1 MPKLD
6 VTVPSNLPPEEAA
19 ARAKKM
25 VAGLQAQYKD
35 QIRNVRETWNGNNA
49 DFSFEFMGFSVS
61 GNFIVEPG
69 KAHLSFNLPLAATPF
84 KSRIET
90 AIREKATTLFAEDY

>member
-6 VTVPSNLPPEEAA
+6 VTVPHNLQPEEAA
-19 ARAKKM
+19 ARAKRL
-25 VAGLQAQYKD
+25 VAGLQSQYKD
-35 QIRNVRETWNGNNA
+35 QVRNVRENWNGNNA
-49 DFSFEFMGFSVS
+49 DFSFDFMGFSVS

-69 KAHLSFNLPLAATPF
+69 KAHLSFDLPFAAMAF

-90 AIREKATTLFAEDY
+90 AIREKATSLFA

>member
-6 VTVPSNLPPEEAA
+6 VTVPHNLEPEEAA
-19 ARAKKM
+19 GRAKRLVEGM
-25 VAGLQAQYKD
+25 ISQYKD
-35 QIRNVRETWNGNNA
+35 QVRNVRENWDGNNA
-49 DFSFEFMGFSVS
+49 DFSFDFMGFSVS

-69 KAHLSFNLPLAATPF
+69 KAHLSFNLPLAAMPF

-90 AIREKATTLFAEDY
+90 AIREKATSLFA